1 MQNRLHPNALG
12 LSLALLS
19 GLCMLLLGLFGLMG
33 LYEGA
38 VQMMS
43 DWHLFFSVDAVG
55 ILTGIL
61 EGAFWGYVLGGLTA
75 VFYNWFV
82 PEGQRE

>member
-1 MQNRLHPNALG
+1 MQNRLNPNALG

-19 GLCMLLLGLFGLMG
+19 GLCILLLGLFGLLG

-38 VQMMS
+38 VQRMS
-43 DWHLFFSVDAVG
+43 DWHLFFSTDAVG

-61 EGAFWGYVLGGLTA
+61 EGAFWGYVLGALTA
-75 VFYNWFV
+75 VFNNWFV
-82 PEGQRE
+82 PEAPRE